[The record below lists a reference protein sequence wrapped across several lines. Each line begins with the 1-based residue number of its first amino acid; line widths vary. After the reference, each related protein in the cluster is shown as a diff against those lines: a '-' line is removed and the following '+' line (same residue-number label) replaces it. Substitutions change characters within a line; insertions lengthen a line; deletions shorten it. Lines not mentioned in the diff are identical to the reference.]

1 MFRNMSVHGLCTDR
15 RGSVAVEFSAISVL
29 LIVFIFF
36 LTDLVVRQA
45 TIGRLDRVSYS
56 AAGTLRERI
65 QLYDAREPLNQS
77 DVNQIAKLAARMLTD
92 MHEEADL
99 SKLKLVVEE
108 LHFEDATSVG
118 NASKN
123 IRLYR
128 SWQSGAGGDCSAPQP
143 LNRLTQLTPRGSYG
157 RWVPLYQV
165 TVCLPTTSWYTRL
178 TTSIA
183 KDPVLSSF
191 AIVMAR

>member
-1 MFRNMSVHGLCTDR
+1 MNVHDLCTDR
-15 RGSVAVEFSAISVL
+15 RGSVAVEFATISVL
-29 LIVFIFF
+29 LVVFIFF

-56 AAGTLRERI
+56 VAGTLRERI
-65 QLYDAREPLNQS
+65 QLYDAREELNQR
-77 DVNQIAKLAARMLTD
+77 DVDQIAKLAARMLTD

-118 NASKN
+118 NTNKEISF
-123 IRLYR
+123 YR
-128 SWQSGAGGDCSAPQP
+128 SWQSGSGSSCAPPQT
-143 LNRLTQLTPRGSYG
+143 LNRLIQLAPKGSYG

-178 TTSIA
+178 TTSRTIT
-183 KDPVLSSF
+183 PLLSSF